1 MQLEKKFRQVSA
13 FTNRAE
19 TKLTPPLAVP
29 SDLTAEQTVPSDSGF
44 PPPKRAGCLWGL
56 GKESFSTR
64 PRFQMAVRNC

>member
-44 PPPKRAGCLWGL
+44 PPSRRGL
-56 GKESFSTR
+56 AAFGGWERKVLAPDPGSKW
-64 PRFQMAVRNC
+64 Q

>member
-44 PPPKRAGCLWGL
+44 PRPEEGWLPL
-56 GKESFSTR
+56 GVGKGKF
-64 PRFQMAVRNC
+64 

>member
-29 SDLTAEQTVPSDSGF
+29 PDPTAEQTVPSASGS
-44 PPPKRAGCLWGL
+44 PGEGWLPL
-56 GKESFSTR
+56 GVGKGKF
-64 PRFQMAVRNC
+64 